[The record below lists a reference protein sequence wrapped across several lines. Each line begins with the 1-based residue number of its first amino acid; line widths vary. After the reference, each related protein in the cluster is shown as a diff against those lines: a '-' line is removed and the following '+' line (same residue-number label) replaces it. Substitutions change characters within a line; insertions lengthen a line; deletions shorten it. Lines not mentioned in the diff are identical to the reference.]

1 MISEAGKQSVRHM
14 IFTAFQV
21 DVPSRS
27 FDYSDIRVQKSAP
40 ASPAL
45 PVPAHHLDWRAYVAV
60 IRTLQPAAAAWV
72 RWAYADRHPTAA
84 NHDLHTIAHDL
95 WENYRCT
102 LTAITDE
109 QEARLMA
116 LVQPALEQ
124 VAALNRRGKKKY
136 RRTDLYEI
144 TGAPESS
151 WQRDMQPHWKALQ
164 DYLKN
169 LDHRALTALDMKF
182 AMVNHRHELGAAYD
196 VASRAEMRVAV

>member
-1 MISEAGKQSVRHM
+1 MMSVAAKNAVRHT
-14 IFTAFQV
+14 IYTAFV
-21 DVPSRS
+21 VYAPSRS

-40 ASPAL
+40 ASAAL
-45 PVPAHHLDWRAYVAV
+45 PIPVSMLDARAYVEA

-84 NHDLHTIAHDL
+84 NNDLHTIAHDL

-102 LTAITDE
+102 LKTITDE

-124 VAALNRRGKKKY
+124 VASLLRRGKKKY
-136 RRTDLYEI
+136 TRSDLYDL

-169 LDHRALTALDMKF
+169 LDHRSLTNLGMKF
-182 AMVNHRHELGAAYD
+182 DMVDHRQTLGAAYD
-196 VASRAEMRVAV
+196 VASRVEMRVAV